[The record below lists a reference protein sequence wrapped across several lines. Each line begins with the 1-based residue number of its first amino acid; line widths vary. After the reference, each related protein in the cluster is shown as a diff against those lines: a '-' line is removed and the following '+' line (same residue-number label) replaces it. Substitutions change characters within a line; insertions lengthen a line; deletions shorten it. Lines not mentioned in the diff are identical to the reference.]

1 MSGKSYKVVL
11 LGEGRVGKSSI
22 ILRFMNNSFN
32 DRQQST
38 LSASCFDK
46 SIPLGG
52 GESARISLWDTAGQ
66 ERFHALGPLYY
77 RDAGEWLGGF
87 FLTCNLFF
95 FFWFLSAPGSLLPRR
110 SPLNQLFWLL
120 GACVFVFLSSSY
132 FRPPHPSL
140 FFPLSPLPPG
150 HCVQMAPF

>member
-38 LSASCFDK
+38 LTASCFDK

-77 RDAGEWLGGF
+77 RDAGECGWVDF
-87 FLTCNLFF
+87 
-95 FFWFLSAPGSLLPRR
+95 
-110 SPLNQLFWLL
+110 
-120 GACVFVFLSSSY
+120 
-132 FRPPHPSL
+132 
-140 FFPLSPLPPG
+140 
-150 HCVQMAPF
+150 